1 MGNAKSFG
9 NVDLR
14 YDYRIDFEDHCVVEY
29 KKNMS
34 VMDKNIYPCRWYF
47 NEMIRHEKMIYDDK
61 KLYINI
67 EGSKSFL
74 RTKKWVIQ
82 NHLELL
88 I

>member
-1 MGNAKSFG
+1 
-9 NVDLR
+9 
-14 YDYRIDFEDHCVVEY
+14 
-29 KKNMS
+29 
-34 VMDKNIYPCRWYF
+34 MDKNIYPCRWYF

>member
-1 MGNAKSFG
+1 
-9 NVDLR
+9 
-14 YDYRIDFEDHCVVEY
+14 
-29 KKNMS
+29 
-34 VMDKNIYPCRWYF
+34 
-47 NEMIRHEKMIYDDK
+47 MIRHEKMIYDDK